1 MAGDAVDWIVLGC
14 GVNVANCP
22 ADTPY
27 PATCL
32 RQVGGKEATVE
43 AVLASF
49 TRYLLAWRRRWE
61 SEGVLPIRSAWLD
74 RAKGMG
80 EEIVVRLP
88 DRELQGRFA
97 GLDEIGRAACR
108 ERVCQYV

>member
-1 MAGDAVDWIVLGC
+1 MVGS
-14 GVNVANCP
+14 CP
-22 ADTPY
+22 AGTFD

-32 RQVGGKEATVE
+32 RQVGGKEATGE

-88 DRELQGRFA
+88 DRELHGRFA
-97 GLDEIGRAACR
+97 GMDDQGGLLLELPDGDRRTVTAGD
-108 ERVCQYV
+108 V

>member
-14 GVNVANCP
+14 GVNVATCP
-22 ADTPY
+22 ADPSY

-61 SEGVLPIRSAWLD
+61 SDGVLPIRSAWLD
-74 RAKGMG
+74 RAKGLG
-80 EEIVVRLP
+80 
-88 DRELQGRFA
+88 DRKSTRMNSSHYCA
-97 GLDEIGRAACR
+97 HRMPSSD
-108 ERVCQYV
+108 